1 MYGLYFSHK
10 YLSLTQCTGKSSH
23 SMGIST
29 ITKNIYYIYSFIIT
43 HTRSSLD
50 YFFNLFVLHKF
61 TCHKRT
67 FKFISFPSTFCIVVF
82 RFFFSY
88 NFSRLLHKIKAIYL
102 FVCFGG
108 FMLSFCQHK
117 MNTRSEKEE
126 LYLSALIH
134 MWYQLSFPSVH
145 LHLTNFFS

>member
-1 MYGLYFSHK
+1 MYGLYFSHTNISVWHNVRARG
-10 YLSLTQCTGKSSH
+10 LSH

-67 FKFISFPSTFCIVVF
+67 FKFISFPSTFCIGFF
-82 RFFFSY
+82 RYFFSY

-102 FVCFGG
+102 FVFVLVVLCC
-108 FMLSFCQHK
+108 LSV
-117 MNTRSEKEE
+117 NTKW
-126 LYLSALIH
+126 IH
-134 MWYQLSFPSVH
+134 GPRRKSSIYQL
-145 LHLTNFFS
+145 